1 MKDIQEGEK
10 LTEENIRIIRP
21 GYGLAPKFYKDVLG
35 QTALED
41 IQKGT
46 PLAFEMIGK

>member
-1 MKDIQEGEK
+1 MLLVKGFIGPDS
-10 LTEENIRIIRP
+10 
-21 GYGLAPKFYKDVLG
+21 YGGNGLFAG
-35 QTALED
+35 ED